1 MIVNVSIASIYLFI
15 YFCENSV
22 LLLKNPKTKDH
33 QLGEQHTASLSKLD
47 QNKHKLD
54 CREENIPIVTK
65 SFMEDRSRSFDSLH
79 FGSDISSNSLNN
91 MLL

>member
-1 MIVNVSIASIYLFI
+1 MVVNVSIASIYLFLWEI
-15 YFCENSV
+15 STFIE
-22 LLLKNPKTKDH
+22 KPKDEIIQYKDH
-33 QLGEQHTASLSKLD
+33 QFGEQHTASLSKLD

-65 SFMEDRSRSFDSLH
+65 SFMEDRSRSFDI
-79 FGSDISSNSLNN
+79 FSNSLNN